1 MKKLLFTI
9 LMMLPFIGI
18 GQEVPD
24 NQIIWMDTKYD
35 SNLLIQKST
44 QKLVNGIL
52 FFRPTSGIKVK
63 YGPIQGDFYG
73 YKINFIDGIK
83 NGLAKFYY
91 SSGQLQMKG
100 AYINDRKVG
109 TWISYHLNKR
119 IQELDDS
126 SQKIYSLE
134 DAFFEIDNI
143 SRKIEYDNGKIVSEE
158 CYNKNGQLIE
168 CF

>member
-1 MKKLLFTI
+1 MKNILFTLALI
-9 LMMLPFIGI
+9 VCFKSF
-18 GQEVPD
+18 GQTPD
-24 NQIIWMDTKYD
+24 DHIIWMDTKYD

-83 NGLAKFYY
+83 NGLAKFYC